1 MRVGRPGQTTG
12 GVPARPEADR
22 PNAARIYD
30 YLLGGSH
37 NFAADRAAG
46 DQAAAVMPEL
56 PLIMRAG
63 RAFLRRSLRH
73 LVAAGVDQFLDL
85 GSGIP
90 TAGNVHEVVQQV
102 NPQARVVYVDIDL
115 VAVAC
120 AYALLVDNP
129 RTTVIHAD
137 LRAPD
142 RILAD
147 PQLRELLDLARPV
160 GVIMSAV
167 LHFVPDAD
175 DPAGIVAGYRDA
187 IAPGSYLIL
196 GHAARDDRIAGQA
209 AATKVWDRTATPLF
223 PRTRDQIA
231 ALLADLDLVQPGLV
245 PLPLW
250 RPDGPIDTDG
260 QDRVAGLAAVARKPG

>member
-1 MRVGRPGQTTG
+1 VWVGQTTG
-12 GVPARPEADR
+12 GVPVGPEADR

-56 PLIMRAG
+56 PLVMRAG

-90 TAGNVHEVVQQV
+90 TVGNVHEVVQQV
-102 NPQARVVYVDIDL
+102 NPQARVAYVDNDL

-120 AYALLVDNP
+120 AHALLAEVP

-137 LRAPD
+137 LREPE

-147 PQLRELLDLARPV
+147 PQLGELLDLTRPL

-187 IAPGSYLIL
+187 IAPGSYVII

-209 AATKVWDRTATPLF
+209 AATRVWDRTATPLF
-223 PRTRDQIA
+223 PRTRDEIA
-231 ALLADLDLVQPGLV
+231 ALLTGLDLIHPGLV
-245 PLPLW
+245 PLSLW
-250 RPDGPIDTDG
+250 RPDDPIDTDG
-260 QDRVAGLAAVARKPG
+260 QDHIAGLAAVARKPG